1 MNTETTANDV
11 AVVVRLPRDLRDAL
25 KLCAASEDR
34 SVASL
39 LRMAARAY
47 LPAELVLRDAGEGLA
62 AHVLDLQPYSRA
74 RAEVLGPEQRLPS
87 EDRD

>member
-1 MNTETTANDV
+1 MNTEATPNEV

-25 KLCAASEDR
+25 KDRAAAEDR

-47 LPAELVLRDAGEGLA
+47 VQGAEGGL
-62 AHVLDLQPYSRA
+62 
-74 RAEVLGPEQRLPS
+74 
-87 EDRD
+87 